1 MRGSRRRID
10 NVGGVQFRRIRSIG
24 TGSRFPPLVRT
35 NQIIYNNHSKSAAV
49 GLAPLLDG
57 AFTSLSFPSLLRI
70 ATLELVWGP
79 RSSIYSRKTELKRHV
94 LSINITLLHFSA
106 ADSTTPTQRTPVIQL
121 YSHSII
127 SQRRY
132 PPACWVYRNHMPKCI
147 KPHAIVAQVM
157 WKNLT
162 HFQVSLRELTTPRPK
177 YTNKH
182 ITRNFSEYEKNR
194 IEHFVLD
201 KMWLILIDI
210 K

>member
-1 MRGSRRRID
+1 
-10 NVGGVQFRRIRSIG
+10 
-24 TGSRFPPLVRT
+24 
-35 NQIIYNNHSKSAAV
+35 
-49 GLAPLLDG
+49 
-57 AFTSLSFPSLLRI
+57 
-70 ATLELVWGP
+70 
-79 RSSIYSRKTELKRHV
+79 
-94 LSINITLLHFSA
+94 
-106 ADSTTPTQRTPVIQL
+106 
-121 YSHSII
+121 
-127 SQRRY
+127 
-132 PPACWVYRNHMPKCI
+132 
-147 KPHAIVAQVM
+147 M